1 MTQQEPGA
9 RAHTASLAGALRP
22 VLADTLL
29 ALRGLEL
36 HIEVVS
42 NPPDPTGWLD
52 AGALTEPD
60 SLPLS
65 ALLQRFKSAGFA
77 FNKRAA
83 SASLMLRCGW
93 ASGFAIAAYL
103 TRARVPFLR
112 DFALHFSPS
121 ALLKGLWVRDAQFVG
136 CPKDPLANGPEW
148 LETVGEDVLRERLLA
163 SLIAFNEPLI
173 AAHHAWSRFSRHA
186 LWAMATSSW
195 AAQFA
200 SVGRQLGDESV
211 ACTRRELCWRWFRR
225 SSARHRSSMRSAA
238 ATTRALARSFAPAAS
253 ISRTPRG
260 SSVRAVRSF
269 PMSSGLSAIVHGLR
283 RNGRKL
289 GLERAQAS
297 NWSMGAHRNIESDG
311 LRVQMFRLQIP
322 FDEEDGRL
330 R

>member
-1 MTQQEPGA
+1 LNESAPGDGEEWMTQPEPGA
-9 RAHTASLAGALRP
+9 HAHTASLAGALRP

-42 NPPDPTGWLD
+42 QPPDPTGWLD
-52 AGALTEPD
+52 ASALAEPD
-60 SLPLS
+60 GLPLS

-103 TRARVPFLR
+103 TRARVPFLG

-121 ALLKGLWVRDAQFVG
+121 ALLKGLWVREAQFVG
-136 CPKDPLANGPEW
+136 RAEDPLAGGPEW
-148 LETVGEDVLRERLLA
+148 VETVGEDVLRERLLA

-200 SVGRQLGDESV
+200 SVARQLGDEKRGV
-211 ACTRRELCWRWFRR
+211 YEARTLLALIPEIKRAAPELYEVEGGGN
-225 SSARHRSSMRSAA
+225 
-238 ATTRALARSFAPAAS
+238 
-253 ISRTPRG
+253 SRTCQKL
-260 SSVRAVRSF
+260 RACCLYF
-269 PMSSGLSAIVHGLR
+269 KSGKGQFCACCPIIPDAER
-283 RNGRKL
+283 
-289 GLERAQAS
+289 LERNRSWVAAQRPQAQA
-297 NWSMGAHRNIESDG
+297 
-311 LRVQMFRLQIP
+311 
-322 FDEEDGRL
+322 
-330 R
+330 

>member
-148 LETVGEDVLRERLLA
+148 LEAVGEDVLRERLLA

-173 AAHHAWSRFSRHA
+173 AAHHAWSHFSRHA

-200 SVGRQLGDESV
+200 SVARQLGDEKRGV
-211 ACTRRELCWRWFRR
+211 HEARTLLALVPEIKRAAPELYEVEGGGN
-225 SSARHRSSMRSAA
+225 
-238 ATTRALARSFAPAAS
+238 
-253 ISRTPRG
+253 SRTCQKL
-260 SSVRAVRSF
+260 RACCLYF
-269 PMSSGLSAIVHGLR
+269 KSGKGQFCACCPIIPDAER
-283 RNGRKL
+283 
-289 GLERAQAS
+289 LERNRSWVAAQRPQAQA
-297 NWSMGAHRNIESDG
+297 
-311 LRVQMFRLQIP
+311 
-322 FDEEDGRL
+322 
-330 R
+330 

>member
-1 MTQQEPGA
+1 MSQPEPGA
-9 RAHTASLAGALRP
+9 HAHTASLAGALRP
-22 VLADTLL
+22 ILADTLL

-36 HIEVVS
+36 HIQVVS
-42 NPPDPTGWLD
+42 HPLDPTGWLD
-52 AGALTEPD
+52 ASALTEPD
-60 SLPLS
+60 SPPLS

-103 TRARVPFLR
+103 TRGRVPFLR

-148 LETVGEDVLRERLLA
+148 LEAVGEDVLRERLLA

-200 SVGRQLGDESV
+200 SVARQLGDEKRGV
-211 ACTRRELCWRWFRR
+211 HEARTLLALVPEIKRAAPELYEVEGGGN
-225 SSARHRSSMRSAA
+225 
-238 ATTRALARSFAPAAS
+238 
-253 ISRTPRG
+253 SRTCQKL
-260 SSVRAVRSF
+260 RACCLYF
-269 PMSSGLSAIVHGLR
+269 KSGKGQFCACCPIIPDAER
-283 RNGRKL
+283 
-289 GLERAQAS
+289 LERNRSWVAAQRPQAQA
-297 NWSMGAHRNIESDG
+297 
-311 LRVQMFRLQIP
+311 
-322 FDEEDGRL
+322 
-330 R
+330 